1 MPKIKMYV
9 NTGFASCGHHDE
21 FDIDQEEWDSMSERE
36 KEDLLDELAVDLM
49 QNTITYGA
57 YVVEDSDE

>member
-1 MPKIKMYV
+1 MPKIKIYV
-9 NTGFASCGHHDE
+9 STGFANCEHHDE
-21 FDIDQEEWDSMSERE
+21 LDIDQEEWDSMSERE

-57 YVVEDSDE
+57 YVV